1 MNTLYNEASSKQVGL
16 VAAAVS
22 SVDASLAWAADQ
34 FFTWRQRAVDR
45 QALQKLDE
53 HMLHDIGLSR
63 SQVELEVSKPFWRS

>member
-1 MNTLYNEASSKQVGL
+1 MNTLCNEVPSKQVGL
-16 VAAAVS
+16 VAATVA

-34 FFTWRQRAVDR
+34 FFTWRRRAIDR

-63 SQVELEVSKPFWRS
+63 SQVEAEVSKPFWRG